1 MRRTAWAVVALTVLT
16 LGAYMVP
23 QAGGGGSPAAA
34 SGICEAGPAGL
45 APGAKVVVPIAGPY
59 VLTPNYGRRWGTL
72 HAGMDFASGGSPAIL
87 AATAGTVTFAG
98 PASGYGNWIKIAHD
112 GDVVTTYGHMF
123 TEGVLVRVGD
133 VVQAGQQIGRVG
145 TAGDSTGC
153 HLHFEVL
160 TSGSYVDPL
169 LFLNQHGVQIQ
180 GAQS

>member
-1 MRRTAWAVVALTVLT
+1 GTDFAPPCDAPIW
-16 LGAYMVP
+16 
-23 QAGGGGSPAAA
+23 AAA
-34 SGICEAGPAGL
+34 SG
-45 APGAKVVVPIAGPY
+45 
-59 VLTPNYGRRWGTL
+59 
-72 HAGMDFASGGSPAIL
+72 
-87 AATAGTVTFAG
+87 TVTFGG

-169 LFLNQHGVQIQ
+169 VFLNQHGVQIQ